1 MLSIIFYTI
10 LVMVLLVVAA
20 GLFRFAMSRLS
31 IVADQYGY
39 THSVGITNA
48 LRRFRLYV
56 KYNNGK
62 EQSVYINL
70 VNTDYTISQ
79 PYQLDENGCLVI
91 TMKPCDRESIADLF
105 RNVEVRTYGEAG
117 ELFYNMFNRD
127 FTALPYR
134 FSCSGVR
141 RMFIQAIATEIVKK
155 QHAHLEYLERKI
167 DRNLSR

>member
-1 MLSIIFYTI
+1 MSSIILYTI

-31 IVADQYGY
+31 IVADEYGY
-39 THSVGITNA
+39 THSVGVTNV

-62 EQSVYINL
+62 EHSVYINL
-70 VNTDYTISQ
+70 VNTDYVISQ
-79 PYQLDENGCLVI
+79 PYQLDEEGNLVI
-91 TMKPCDRESIADLF
+91 TMKPCDREGIPSIF
-105 RNVEVRTYGEAG
+105 RNEEVRAHGEAG

-127 FTALPYR
+127 ITALPYQ

-141 RMFIQAIATEIVKK
+141 RMFIEAIATEIVKK